1 LAVRPTRVRR
11 LRIRQAT
18 RAATAL
24 SILVMATLSYL
35 VISKQ
40 VTLVVDGRPE
50 GIRTMSANVGDL
62 LEGEGI
68 AMDSGVLVVPPPATD
83 LADGM
88 TVTVNSFGELVDV
101 TEQTSGVGVWVVEGT
116 SDSWSRIAGQLVE
129 GSPSASSAGTA
140 SVVAARAVVMGKVHD
155 VLTNAATS
163 GELLSAMGITP
174 DADDRVQPSPRTPLH
189 DGSLIRFDRVRVATR
204 NVDKPI
210 PFTVGTT
217 TTGAVAPGVIRVVQH
232 GVDGMLRTTY
242 QIRFVNG
249 RAVSRVVLD
258 RRVLQEAV
266 PEQREVGRAATNGG
280 DGDGDGDGGSQ
291 FGEASWYDTPWDGLT
306 AAHPWLPFGT
316 EVKVTNMATGE
327 SVVVVIND
335 RGPFGGRIID
345 LSDEAF
351 ARLAPLG
358 QGVMQVHL
366 SW

>member
-24 SILVMATLSYL
+24 IILVMGSLAYL
-35 VISKQ
+35 AISKQ

-50 GIRTMSANVGDL
+50 AIRTMSANVGQL
-62 LEGEGI
+62 LVGEGI
-68 AMDSGVLVVPPPATD
+68 DLAAGLSVEPPPATQ

-88 TVTVNSFGELVDV
+88 TVTVDSLAELRAVAGR
-101 TEQTSGVGVWVVEGT
+101 TSGVGVWVVEGIT
-116 SDSWSRIAGQLVE
+116 GPWSKIAGQLVE
-129 GSPSASSAGTA
+129 GSPSASGAGNT
-140 SVVAARAVVMGKVHD
+140 SVVAVRAVVMGKVHD

-163 GELLSAMGITP
+163 EELLSAMGITP

-316 EVKVTNMATGE
+316 DVKVTNMVTGE

-358 QGVMQVHL
+358 QGVMQVRL

>member
-24 SILVMATLSYL
+24 SILVMASLSYL
-35 VISKQ
+35 AITKQ

-50 GIRTMSANVGDL
+50 AIRTMSANVGDL
-62 LEGEGI
+62 LDGEGI
-68 AMDSGVLVVPPPATD
+68 VLGSGVSVAPPPATQ

-88 TVTVNSFGELVDV
+88 TVTVDSLSELMAVAG
-101 TEQTSGVGVWVVEGT
+101 QTSGVGVWVVEGT
-116 SDSWSRIAGQLVE
+116 SGSWSKIAGQLVE
-129 GSPSASSAGTA
+129 GSPSASSVGNA
-140 SVVAARAVVMGKVHD
+140 SVVAVRAVVMGKVHD

-174 DADDRVQPSPRTPLH
+174 DVDDRVQPSPRTPLH
-189 DGSLIRFDRVRVATR
+189 DGSRIRFDRIRVSTR
-204 NVDKPI
+204 NVDSPI
-210 PFTVGTT
+210 PFTVGTA
-217 TTGAVAPGVIRVVQH
+217 TTGALAPGMIRVVQH
-232 GVDGMLRTTY
+232 GVDGMLRTIY
-242 QIRFVNG
+242 RVRIVNG
-249 RAVSRVVLD
+249 QPMSRVVLD

-266 PEQREVGRAATNGG
+266 PEKRVVGRAATGG
-280 DGDGDGDGGSQ
+280 GGGGGGGSQ
-291 FGEASWYDTPWDGLT
+291 VGEASWYDTPWDGLT

-316 EVKVTNMATGE
+316 RVTVTNVATGE

-351 ARLAPLG
+351 AVLAPLG

-366 SW
+366 AW